1 MAGGTAE
8 RIMEHA
14 LELFS
19 KNGYQGTSMSD
30 IAARLGI
37 TKGALYRHYAGKRD
51 ILDSIVQRMYELD
64 AERARQ
70 YSMPEELPDGSSA
83 ACEQS
88 LREYSKA
95 QFRYWTEEPFPAAF
109 RRMLTLEQYRDGEMA
124 RLYQQLLAS
133 GPLEYVTALLRTQK
147 KTEGQARA
155 LAMTLYGPMFL
166 MYSVYDGAEDKNAVL
181 AALDEHIDRAAAA
194 CFGE

>member
-51 ILDSIVQRMYELD
+51 ILDSIVRRMYELD
-64 AERARQ
+64 AERAREHG
-70 YSMPEELPDGSSA
+70 MPEELPDGASG
-83 ACEQS
+83 ACGQS

-95 QFRYWTEEPFPAAF
+95 QFRYWTEEPFPSAF

-155 LAMTLYGPMFL
+155 LAMALYGPMFL

>member
-51 ILDSIVQRMYELD
+51 ILDSIVRRMYELD
-64 AERARQ
+64 AERAREHG
-70 YSMPEELPDGSSA
+70 MPEELPDGASGA
-83 ACEQS
+83 YGQS

-95 QFRYWTEEPFPAAF
+95 QFRYWTEEPFPSAF

-133 GPLEYVTALLRTQK
+133 GPLEYVTALIRTQK

-155 LAMTLYGPMFL
+155 LAMALYGPMFL

-194 CFGE
+194 CFGK